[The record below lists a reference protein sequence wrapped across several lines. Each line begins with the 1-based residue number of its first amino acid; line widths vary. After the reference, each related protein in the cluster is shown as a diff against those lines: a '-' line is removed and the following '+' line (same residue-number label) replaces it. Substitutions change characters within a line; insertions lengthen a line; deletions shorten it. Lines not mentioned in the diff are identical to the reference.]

1 MFPLSD
7 DNEPNHGPAYVT
19 LALIALNIVVFLLF
33 QGGGS
38 ENEFTY
44 AYSAIPREITTGV
57 DLTTPQPITID
68 GQEYA
73 VPQAP
78 GPDPIQLTLL
88 TSMFMHGDI
97 LHIGGNMLFLWVF
110 GDNIEHRVRRLKYL
124 VFYLLAGVIASLAQV
139 AVSANSVIPTLGA
152 SGAISGVLGAYL
164 VLFPGNRVLV
174 FMLRFLVRV
183 PAIVAIGLWALLQL
197 FLGGSQ
203 LFSGVETGGGVAYMA
218 HIGGFV
224 FGLIA
229 GLVFRTVFG
238 VPARPQGIRL
248 AR

>member
-19 LALIALNIVVFLLF
+19 LALIVLNIVVFLVF
-33 QGGGS
+33 QAGGS

-44 AYSAIPREITTGV
+44 AYSAVPAEIATGT

-68 GQEYA
+68 GQQYA
-73 VPQAP
+73 IPQAP

-97 LHIGGNMLFLWVF
+97 LHIGGNMLFLWIF
-110 GDNIEHRVRRLKYL
+110 GDNVEHRVGRLRYL
-124 VFYLLAGVIASLAQV
+124 VFYLLAGLVASLAQV
-139 AVSANSVIPTLGA
+139 AVNTDSVIPSLGA

-174 FMLRFLVRV
+174 FLLRFLVRV
-183 PAIVAIGLWALLQL
+183 PAIVAIGMWALLQL

-203 LFSGVETGGGVAYMA
+203 IFSGAEGGGVAYMA
-218 HIGGFV
+218 HIGGLA
-224 FGLIA
+224 FGLMA
-229 GLVFRTVFG
+229 GLVFRTFFN
-238 VPARPQGIRL
+238 VPARPQRSRL
-248 AR
+248 A